1 MKKFI
6 VSSLL
11 LASFSLSTSP
21 ILKAATV
28 YTQGGVWN

>member
-1 MKKFI
+1 MKKFN

-11 LASFSLSTSP
+11 LISFSLSTSP